1 MNNFKNNGN
10 ELLDCGVNEFDV
22 QIGKIVRLVWFV
34 EENIKKIQN
43 ILELRISLWK
53 EERGKK

>member
-22 QIGKIVRLVWFV
+22 QIGKIVRLV
-34 EENIKKIQN
+34 
-43 ILELRISLWK
+43 
-53 EERGKK
+53 